1 MYSPENVLVGRRFLM
16 CDCISLVFSP
26 SAAPEGG
33 IQGMMAIAHVR
44 HGNRQIGAAGN
55 VRQTPA
61 VFSEVGRALV

>member
-1 MYSPENVLVGRRFLM
+1 MCSRENLLVGRRLLM

-26 SAAPEGG
+26 IAVPEGCL
-33 IQGMMAIAHVR
+33 QGMMAMAHVR

-61 VFSEVGRALV
+61 VFSEVGRALA